1 MWCKRRISET
11 LIKTLVFKDIVFQRL
26 NERFMPNRTE
36 DIIFSTISVT
46 LSWLPFTIDS
56 LVHAKSRNVFLPR
69 KIKCLFELAV
79 IAERANVGNWII
91 QSEQDSQ
98 NQLFAPVIARIETH
112 VHVTLLVVTFDVRY
126 YLCSIWIKQTIDA
139 YFMLDGPIDLTTNC
153 RAAIVT
159 CNRFLTRNIRHSKR
173 FSDSWEKQDSSR
185 EKRDERW

>member
-1 MWCKRRISET
+1 
-11 LIKTLVFKDIVFQRL
+11 
-26 NERFMPNRTE
+26 MPNRTG

-56 LVHAKSRNVFLPR
+56 LAHAESRNVFLLC

-98 NQLFAPVIARIETH
+98 NQLFAPVVARIET
-112 VHVTLLVVTFDVRY
+112 HVTLLVVTFDVRY
-126 YLCSIWIKQTIDA
+126 YLCSIWIEQTIDA

-159 CNRFLTRNIRHSKR
+159 RNRFLTRNIRHTKR
-173 FSDSWEKQDSSR
+173 FSDSREKRDAAREKRETSREKRDSSR

>member
-1 MWCKRRISET
+1 
-11 LIKTLVFKDIVFQRL
+11 
-26 NERFMPNRTE
+26 MPNRTG

-56 LVHAKSRNVFLPR
+56 LAHAESRNVFLLR

-112 VHVTLLVVTFDVRY
+112 VTLLVVTFDVRY
-126 YLCSIWIKQTIDA
+126 YLCSIWIEQTIDA

-159 CNRFLTRNIRHSKR
+159 RNRFLTRNIRHTKR
-173 FSDSWEKQDSSR
+173 FSDSRETRCSSR
-185 EKRDERW
+185 ETRNVSRETRLVSRETRREVVTYFWAVLYFSNQ

>member
-1 MWCKRRISET
+1 MT
-11 LIKTLVFKDIVFQRL
+11 LIHNWLAGEWRKP
-26 NERFMPNRTE
+26 ERFSPT
-36 DIIFSTISVT
+36 V
-46 LSWLPFTIDS
+46 
-56 LVHAKSRNVFLPR
+56 R
-69 KIKCLFELAV
+69 KIKCLFDLAV

-112 VHVTLLVVTFDVRY
+112 VTLLVVTFDVRY
-126 YLCSIWIKQTIDA
+126 YLSSIRIEQMIDA

-159 CNRFLTRNIRHSKR
+159 HNRFLTRNICHTKR
-173 FSDSWEKQDSSR
+173 FSDSREKRDAAREKRETSREKRDSSC